1 MPKEKEDIEINALER
16 SMSNTDKALEGQA
29 DEDGGNVLREIR
41 DKREIEERVG
51 APIFELH
58 GTKAAI

>member
-1 MPKEKEDIEINALER
+1 
-16 SMSNTDKALEGQA
+16 MSNTDKALEGQA
-29 DEDGGNVLREIR
+29 DEDGKNAFREIR

-51 APIFELH
+51 APISEPH